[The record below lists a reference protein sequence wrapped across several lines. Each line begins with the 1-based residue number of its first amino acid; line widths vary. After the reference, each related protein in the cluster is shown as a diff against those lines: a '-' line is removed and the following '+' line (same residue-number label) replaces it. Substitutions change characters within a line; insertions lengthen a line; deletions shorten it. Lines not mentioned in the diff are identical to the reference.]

1 MKLKTILLSIVLLTI
16 IGCKQYENKI
26 ENTSDSTTDIVQSVK
41 VPDHHADWVN
51 SINKNINV
59 FEDSYNPNAIK
70 IISPDSILNSSTQIV
85 NYYKAHKSKITSI
98 ESLFSIEANKDRGI
112 HYELFKYKTDNH
124 KEYVQLVIWSMEN
137 KNVTR
142 EMENKNV
149 TREFEF
155 TQENTS
161 ASASVDTT
169 DIAKRR
175 ELWMTLCNS
184 HEVENLVKQLYTSN
198 TMYYNHKP
206 IVQGTEGLIKEYGY
220 MNTKNYSLNLSPL
233 TLEVI
238 NANYAFE
245 IGQCSGSYNGN
256 YILIWEKQAD
266 GNWKILIDSNI

>member
-1 MKLKTILLSIVLLTI
+1 MKLKTIVLSLVLLII
-16 IGCKQYENKI
+16 IGCKQYENKK
-26 ENTSDSTTDIVQSVK
+26 ENTSDSKTDIVQSVK
-41 VPDHHADWVN
+41 GINNIADWISAVN
-51 SINKNINV
+51 K
-59 FEDSYNPNAIK
+59 DSLNTLEGTYNTHAIK
-70 IISPDSILNSSTQIV
+70 ILSPDSILNSPTQIA
-85 NYYKAHKSKITSI
+85 NYYNAQKNKITFL
-98 ESLFSIEANKDRGI
+98 ESLFRIEANKERGI

-142 EMENKNV
+142 E
-149 TREFEF
+149 FEF
-155 TQENTS
+155 TQERTS

-169 DIAKRR
+169 DIDKRR

-184 HEVENLVKQLYTSN
+184 HEVENLVKQLYTPN

-206 IVQGTEGLIKEYGY
+206 IVQGTEDLIKEYSY
-220 MNTKNYSLNLSPL
+220 MNTKSYSLNLSPL

-238 NANYAFE
+238 NTNYAFE
-245 IGQCSGSYNGN
+245 IGQCSGSYNGK